1 MKFDKITENEVHF
14 SGMIDKSKLAEGQ
27 KLEGDYAKV
36 VVTSGDGTEL
46 GSFNVRDDYKFD
58 GILKSTPKD
67 GETLIVKYGGKNY
80 ELPYGLTK
88 ADNNQQTTTDNSAN
102 GQKATDGATKE
113 KRDVKASLLP
123 STGQQSPIGI
133 AIAGITM
140 VVLGAVAL
148 FMKFRSKKSEE

>member
-1 MKFDKITENEVHF
+1 M
-14 SGMIDKSKLAEGQ
+14 
-27 KLEGDYAKV
+27 
-36 VVTSGDGTEL
+36 
-46 GSFNVRDDYKFD
+46 
-58 GILKSTPKD
+58 
-67 GETLIVKYGGKNY
+67 IVKYGGKNY

-88 ADNNQQTTTDNSAN
+88 ADTNQAQTDNSSN